1 MPLEKSDEQLKRYY
15 SIGEVAD
22 RFGVKASLIR
32 YWEGEFDFLKP
43 HKNAKGDRRFTRKNI
58 EQIELIYHLVKER
71 GFTLD
76 GAKQEIKQNKKQH
89 QERAQISARLR
100 EVRKRLEIIKE
111 NF

>member
-1 MPLEKSDEQLKRYY
+1 MPLEKSDEQLKRYF
-15 SIGEVAD
+15 SIGEVAE

-58 EQIELIYHLVKER
+58 EQLELIYHLVKER

-76 GAKQEIKQNKKQH
+76 GAKQEISKNKKQH
-89 QERAQISARLR
+89 QERAQVSARLR
-100 EVRKRLEIIKE
+100 EVKKRLEGIRE
-111 NF
+111 QL

>member
-22 RFGVKASLIR
+22 RFGVKSSLIR

-43 HKNAKGDRRFTRKNI
+43 HKNAKGDRKFTPKNI
-58 EQIELIYHLVKER
+58 EQIQLIYHLVKER

-76 GAKQEIKQNKKQH
+76 GAKQEIKNNKKHH
-89 QERAQISARLR
+89 QERAQVSSRLR
-100 EVRKRLEIIKE
+100 EVKKRLLEIK
-111 NF
+111 NQL